1 MHAALYGPG
10 GFYARGESPARHFRT
25 SVHVSPSY
33 AAVIWEL
40 LRQVDAGLGHPARID
55 LVDIGAG
62 RGELLEQVLA
72 AAEQGS
78 AAQSGGAETG
88 GAPPIGCAPGAGCAL
103 GTGGAPGADSVPRA
117 DSVPGTG
124 SAFGTGAVPGASRAP
139 GAGAPGTDRAAAARS
154 APGLGSSPRAGGA
167 HGASVARGLAGRIAA
182 CAVEVAPRP
191 TGLDPRIGW
200 QPALPAGITG
210 LVIASEW
217 LDNSPLDVVEL
228 TAAGP
233 AVVQV
238 DPATGAERPGRPPHP
253 ADLAWVRVWWPL
265 VACGDRAEVGRPR
278 CEAWAEVIRQI
289 DRGIAVAADYG
300 HVKSAR
306 PTWGTLTGYLEG
318 RAAAPLP
325 DGSRDIT
332 AHVALDACAA
342 AGAAAGADETVL
354 TTQRAALQGLGLN
367 ARRPTL
373 ALATADPER
382 YARALGQAS
391 VNAELVDAEG
401 LGGFGWLVQ
410 AVGTCLPAPLAR
422 LAVGDPG

>member
-1 MHAALYGPG
+1 MTWREAMHAALYGPG

-78 AAQSGGAETG
+78 AAESGGVEPHGT
-88 GAPPIGCAPGAGCAL
+88 PGAG
-103 GTGGAPGADSVPRA
+103 GAR
-117 DSVPGTG
+117 
-124 SAFGTGAVPGASRAP
+124 
-139 GAGAPGTDRAAAARS
+139 
-154 APGLGSSPRAGGA
+154 
-167 HGASVARGLAGRIAA
+167 GASVAPGLAGRIAA

-200 QPALPAGITG
+200 QPVLPAAITG
-210 LVIASEW
+210 LVVASEW
-217 LDNSPLDVVEL
+217 LDNVPLDVVEL

-238 DPATGAERPGRPPHP
+238 DPATGAERPGRPPVP
-253 ADLAWVRVWWPL
+253 ADLAWIRAWWPL
-265 VACGDRAEVGRPR
+265 VACGDRAEVGRTR
-278 CEAWAEVIRQI
+278 CEAWAEVIRRI

-300 HVKSAR
+300 HVKAAR
-306 PTWGTLTGYLEG
+306 PAWGTLTGYLEG

-354 TTQRAALQGLGLN
+354 TTQRAALRGLGLT
-367 ARRPTL
+367 ARRPAL
-373 ALATADPER
+373 ALAAAYPDR

-391 VNAELVDAEG
+391 VNAELMDAEG
-401 LGGFGWLVQ
+401 LGGFAWLVQ

-422 LAVGDPG
+422 LAAGDPG